1 MKDTHVYND
10 KKYKGNLLS
19 IKSPYKHLTQLEF
32 LLEDIF
38 SILHKQQPGCLF
50 IECSR
55 PTYDYDLN
63 DLNNEIKNSIR
74 DKDIYFSSNT
84 SEIRYSDN
92 DFKNNEILDILP
104 KLWFAYEHLCFRFT
118 NVKNNNINDYYRKPW
133 YEIAN
138 MVESYIVFKGI
149 EEDVVWIG
157 KSDNLEFK
165 KILEMQIL

>member
-1 MKDTHVYND
+1 MKNIAVYND

-19 IKSPYKHLTQLEF
+19 IKSPYKHLMQLEF
-32 LLEDIF
+32 LLENIF
-38 SILHKQQPGCLF
+38 SILHNQLPGCLF

-63 DLNNEIKNSIR
+63 DLNNEIKSSIR
-74 DKDIYFSSNT
+74 DKDIYFFSNT

-92 DFKNNEILDILP
+92 DFKNNEILNILP

-118 NVKNNNINDYYRKPW
+118 NTKVTNINDYYRKPW

-149 EEDVVWIG
+149 
-157 KSDNLEFK
+157 
-165 KILEMQIL
+165 